1 MEIIEEEDDKE
12 VKMYERES
20 MQMKQNLKLDNSQ
33 EVENQR
39 QSASSKNENEHFKES
54 KTYQEPMRF
63 TRINQSLVNA
73 IEEYQEQEKVDQNE
87 INNINNNIIKTDDKE
102 EENIISNNNINNDEN
117 ENTNASNAEKNTLS
131 LQSTKSFDIKEYKI
145 TVLGDYGVGKSSLI
159 FRYLNNKFK
168 ENIKEEVNNLE
179 NNMKIIQVDENLKIK
194 LNIWNISG
202 QENNGTIFRQYFVDI
217 YGALIVFDLT
227 NKESFDNINKWLKH
241 LNENAPK
248 DIVICCVGTKSDL
261 IQERKV
267 VYEDVK
273 DVIKDLLYYEV
284 SSKNGNNVSL
294 AFEQLI
300 FSIIDKQKEEEN
312 NPDKVVRGSIGRRT
326 SELSKE
332 NEKSGKR
339 KKKCC

>member
-20 MQMKQNLKLDNSQ
+20 MQMKQNLKLDKSQ
-33 EVENQR
+33 EEENQS
-39 QSASSKNENEHFKES
+39 QSTSSKNENDSFKES
-54 KTYQEPMRF
+54 KTYQESMRF
-63 TRINQSLVNA
+63 TRINQSLLNA
-73 IEEYQEQEKVDQNE
+73 IEEYQEQEKEDQNE
-87 INNINNNIIKTDDKE
+87 INNINNNIIKTDNKE
-102 EENIISNNNINNDEN
+102 ENNIISNNNINNDEN
-117 ENTNASNAEKNTLS
+117 ENKNNSEKNTLS
-131 LQSTKSFDIKEYKI
+131 LKNTKSFDLKEYKI

-179 NNMKIIQVDENLKIK
+179 NNMKIIQVDENLKVK

-202 QENNGTIFRQYFVDI
+202 QENNGTIFRQYFIDI

-227 NKESFDNINKWLKH
+227 NKESFDNINKWLKD

-248 DIVICCVGTKSDL
+248 DIVICCVGNKSDL
-261 IQERKV
+261 IKERKV
-267 VYEDVK
+267 IYEDVK
-273 DVIKDLLYYEV
+273 DAIQDLLYYEV

-300 FSIIDKQKEEEN
+300 YSIIDKQKEEEN
-312 NPDKVVRGSIGRRT
+312 NPDKVVRGFIGRKT
-326 SELSKE
+326 SWLSTE
-332 NEKSGKR
+332 NEKSRKR